1 MKIID
6 EINEGE
12 LKTGD
17 VEVSQASITYIQE
30 PDNCSSAEEYQR
42 LKIHIEDA
50 GGGKFIVLNTDRW
63 AIDSIDDFITILQD
77 FKQRIGV
84 KRL

>member
-6 EINEGE
+6 ETNEGE

-17 VEVSQASITYIQE
+17 VELSQATITYTQE
-30 PDNCSSAEEYQR
+30 PDNCSASEDYQR

-50 GGGKFIVLNTDRW
+50 GGGKFIVINTDRW
-63 AIDSIDDFITILQD
+63 AIDSIDYFITILHD
-77 FKQRIGV
+77 FKRRIGV
-84 KRL
+84 KGL